1 MNGRVLTC
9 PDRGT
14 NPSMSTPPVDPE
26 PTPADTGGADEK
38 PPGAGPNDQDKRVV
52 GRRDNVMAE
61 FIAMGAGTGR
71 GPVAPA
77 TWATAFILLLY
88 WALNVES
95 PSAGYFSVLV
105 LIIVAGTWAANR
117 LSVPDDPDPG
127 RVVIDEWAGALV
139 TVAFLPTTAGW
150 MLAGF
155 FVFRVLDILK
165 PWPIRKFEDLH
176 GGVGIM
182 ADDIA
187 AGVVGAIG
195 LNVVRVAFF

>member
-1 MNGRVLTC
+1 
-9 PDRGT
+9 
-14 NPSMSTPPVDPE
+14 
-26 PTPADTGGADEK
+26 
-38 PPGAGPNDQDKRVV
+38 
-52 GRRDNVMAE
+52 MAE